1 MNKKEHTPLVVHKA
15 IEPYLDKRDGLFK
28 RVSSEKDLIRFKGSA
43 IDTNFFFYIKSHRIQ
58 NNQNEIQLEYQPFT
72 PESVVPRITWVKS
85 DEKNIDAHF
94 QKWFKLLSDFKNTKT
109 VFDDPIEK
117 GFQEDYYSYFD
128 IVEEEKEKPLE
139 HSSILPLHEHFERI
153 KLKLDEYKTEENTSD
168 IENIQE
174 EIAQL
179 NESLTVSGRQ
189 EIANRICSVWAKLT
203 KLGVKYIK
211 EFVEVSRKYVMKEAA
226 KRAFQLGQ
234 KGLDY
239 IEDLDKFLN

>member
-1 MNKKEHTPLVVHKA
+1 MNKKEQIPLVVHKA

-43 IDTNFFFYIKSHRIQ
+43 IDSNFFFYIKSHRNQ
-58 NNQNEIQLEYQPFT
+58 NNQNQIQLEYQPFAA
-72 PESVVPRITWVKS
+72 ESVSPRLTWVKS
-85 DEKNIDAHF
+85 DQKSIDAHF
-94 QKWFKLLSDFKNTKT
+94 QIWFKLLSDFKNTKT

-117 GFQEDYYSYFD
+117 GFQEDYYSYFE
-128 IVEEEKEKPLE
+128 IIEEEKDKPLE
-139 HSSILPLHEHFERI
+139 PSSILPLYEHFEEL
-153 KLKLDEYKTEENTSD
+153 KLKLNEYKTEENASALED
-168 IENIQE
+168 IKE
-174 EIAQL
+174 EITQL
-179 NESLTVSGRQ
+179 NDSLTVSGRQ

-234 KGLDY
+234 KGLEY
-239 IEDLDKFLN
+239 LEDLDKF